1 MAARRRNPDMVANA
15 LMRRVSNVP
24 RFDAEAR
31 ILHRI
36 DEMDTRLTTGIKGY
50 HDGVDDNQDY
60 ISRRIDVLTTRIDE
74 MDTRLN
80 ARIDMLGTHL
90 TASLDDMK
98 ATFTVEYVCYKFC
111 IYCY

>member
-36 DEMDTRLTTGIKGY
+36 DEMDTRL
-50 HDGVDDNQDY
+50 
-60 ISRRIDVLTTRIDE
+60 
-74 MDTRLN
+74 N
-80 ARIDMLGTHL
+80 ARIDMLGTHV